1 MISSD
6 LSREFT
12 HSCLFFRSVRVSTQC
27 FKFQQ
32 KIKFQISAESFMPI
46 SVLVMSGLIDSYL
59 SSFKKKIASL
69 YIRKV
74 SMPDRSKAFVGD
86 GPFCCITPSGNV
98 SWPWF
103 KDSETERVIQ
113 FSLGDIRC
121 MIDDALQNILWSG

>member
-1 MISSD
+1 
-6 LSREFT
+6 
-12 HSCLFFRSVRVSTQC
+12 
-27 FKFQQ
+27 
-32 KIKFQISAESFMPI
+32 
-46 SVLVMSGLIDSYL
+46 MSGLIDSYL
-59 SSFKKKIASL
+59 SSFKKKLASL

-113 FSLGDIRC
+113 FSFGDIRC